1 MFLEVFPAITMKK
14 ILKTKQRKN
23 PNQKKKKHSENKKKR
38 KS

>member
-23 PNQKKKKHSENKKKR
+23 PNQKKKHSENKKKR